1 MANVFITG
9 VNRGVGLALATVYA
23 RRGDRVIGA
32 TRDRAFDGGGVCER
46 VVSLDV
52 TRDVDIQAL
61 SETLKGESID
71 VLIHNAGVLKRNALD
86 DLNVESI
93 RHQFE
98 VNALGPLRVT
108 AALRTHLFKGSK
120 VCIVSSRMGS
130 VADNTSGGHYG
141 YRMSKSAANMVG
153 KSLSADLQPL
163 GIAVRILHPGYVKT
177 GMTGFRGNW
186 GPDAAASALVQ
197 RIDDLTLESTGEFWH
212 AEGHP
217 LPW

>member
-23 RRGDRVIGA
+23 QRGDRVIGA
-32 TRDRAFDGGGVCER
+32 ARDRTFDGGGVCER
-46 VVSLDV
+46 VIPLDV
-52 TRDVDIQAL
+52 TSEADLQAL
-61 SETLKGESID
+61 ETTMGGESID
-71 VLIHNAGVLKRNALD
+71 VLIHNAGILQPNTLEELD
-86 DLNVESI
+86 LDSI
-93 RHQFE
+93 RQQFE

-108 AALRTHLFKGSK
+108 AALRSFLPAGAK
-120 VCIVSSRMGS
+120 VCVVSSRMGS

-153 KSLSADLQPL
+153 KSLSADLRPS
-163 GIAVRILHPGYVKT
+163 GISVRVLHPGFVKT

-186 GPDAAASALVQ
+186 GPADAASALVQ
-197 RIDDLTLESTGEFWH
+197 RIDECTLDSSGEFWH